1 MFNFGMKP
9 TPQGFGANTWDE
21 VGILAGTIMGEAGG
35 ESDRG
40 KAMVADTLWNRA
52 QSPHWTR
59 DAGFGPTPWDQAL
72 AQKGGYYQYNAWM
85 PSEGGA
91 YKTATNVRKLF
102 NDPTFQA
109 DPWRAILG
117 RSDARQLS
125 DTLYAIRG
133 VMGTGELRGVAG
145 GAEYYAN
152 PVNVASGQ
160 KQTHWNMGMNAPNVL
175 KEGNHEFYGQGNGT
189 TKYVPTNS
197 TGLRALFDA
206 GWHSTTNPYTDSLG
220 LTKTGLVRGGND
232 TPVEMR
238 NSGTRFIE
246 SMEQP
251 SLYGNSN
258 RYLDFFLSD
267 LTDQWNKG
275 GNAGTGYRYDPSTQ
289 RYYLN
294 TPLNSTESNDYGYGG
309 YRGYD
314 PSAYGYNGTNY
325 STGDPQN
332 ATSAVQGAQYMW
344 LGSPQRSD
352 EYFGREGYGTP
363 IVDQSGQPDITVYA
377 NPQQWWDDGTG
388 TLGVANGGYGNQ
400 GSAGGIQVG
409 NIGGLVGADTGGTV
423 GASDGG
429 FTYNIGNQYF
439 DQGQQAA
446 QQQFNYQ
453 QAVNQQTQQQIDQNI
468 SGLNPQNN
476 PYAIWV

>member
-1 MFNFGMKP
+1 MFDFGMKP

-21 VGILAGTIMGEAGG
+21 VGIMAGTIMGEAGG

-40 KAMVADTLWNRA
+40 KAMVADTIWNRT
-52 QSPHWTR
+52 QDPYFTR
-59 DAGFGPTPWDQAL
+59 DAGFGSTPWDQAL
-72 AQKGGYYQYNAWM
+72 GQRGGYYQYNAWM

-109 DPWRAILG
+109 DPWKTVLG
-117 RSDARQLS
+117 RSDAKQLA
-125 DTLYAIRG
+125 DTLYAMRG
-133 VMGTGELRGVAG
+133 VFGTGELRGVAG
-145 GAEYYAN
+145 GAQYYAR
-152 PVNVASGQ
+152 PEHVVASQ
-160 KQTHWNMGMNAPNVL
+160 KPVHWALGMNAPNVL
-175 KEGNHEFYGQGNGT
+175 KVGNHEFYGKGGGT
-189 TKYVPTNS
+189 KFVPTDN
-197 TGLRALFDA
+197 TGMRALWNA

-220 LTKTGLVRGGND
+220 LTKTGLMRGGND

-238 NSGTRFIE
+238 NSGSRFIE
-246 SMEQP
+246 AMEQP

-275 GNAGTGYRYDPSTQ
+275 GSPGTGYRYDPSTQ

-294 TPLNSTESNDYGYGG
+294 TPYNSTESNDYGYGG

-344 LGSPQRSD
+344 LGAPQREDS
-352 EYFGREGYGTP
+352 YFGRAGFGTP
-363 IVDQSGQPDITVYA
+363 IVNQYGMPDITVYA
-377 NPQQWWDDGTG
+377 NPRQWWGGANDGSS
-388 TLGVANGGYGNQ
+388 GNM
-400 GSAGGIQVG
+400 GSAGGIQTGSHASVL
-409 NIGGLVGADTGGTV
+409 NNPNTGGTV

-429 FTYNIGNQYF
+429 FTASIGQGYF
-439 DQGQQAA
+439 DSGQQAA

-453 QAVNQQTQQQIDQNI
+453 QQVNNQTQNQINQNI
-468 SGLNPQNN
+468 SGLNPMNN
-476 PYAIWV
+476 PQAIWV